1 MSGTHSQ
8 TVTSAGSQRGAAR
21 EWIACESCDLL
32 VSIPELGE
40 RERADCPR
48 CGQLL
53 ERSRPDS
60 IRRTLALAA
69 GALLLYVVAQSAT
82 FMSFELHGRMQEA
95 RMVTGVL
102 ALFAA
107 GKWPLASLILLTAV
121 VAPLCWIL
129 SLLYVS
135 IPLALRRLPPGIVP
149 ALRFCRLAQEWS
161 MLEVFLLA
169 VIVTY
174 VKMVSL
180 AHIGFGPG
188 SWVFVPLIFVLTAA
202 GSSYDGRVF
211 WKRLEAVR

>member
-1 MSGTHSQ
+1 MSGEHSRA
-8 TVTSAGSQRGAAR
+8 VTSASSAPGSAR
-21 EWIACESCDLL
+21 AWVACVSCDLL
-32 VSIPELGE
+32 VCVPELRE
-40 RERADCPR
+40 HERADCPR

-60 IRRTLALAA
+60 IRRTLALAV

-82 FMSFELHGRMQEA
+82 FMSFELDGRVQDA
-95 RMVTGVL
+95 RILTGIL
-102 ALFAA
+102 ALFAD
-107 GKWPLASLILLTAV
+107 GKAPLASLILLTAV

-135 IPLALRRLPPGIVP
+135 IPLSLRRRPPGIVL
-149 ALRFCRLAQEWS
+149 ALRFCRSAQDWS

-174 VKMVSL
+174 VKMASL

-188 SWVFVPLIFVLTAA
+188 SWALIPLILVMTAA
-202 GSSYDGRVF
+202 ASSYDARVF
-211 WKRLEAVR
+211 WQRFEALR